1 MNRAQQRGAAL
12 RQDLGLS
19 GCIDAEAVAVSLGL
33 EVHPWPLEVLS
44 ELQVDGVVAVA
55 KRLDPEWRRWVI
67 AHAIGHRLLHP
78 GNHLWLRKHTDI
90 PVRYEREAEDLLA
103 PCSSTTER
111 HGRRGLSNR
120 GKWRSTSGRQM
131 RWCASEGRWRRVISR
146 RGR

>member
-1 MNRAQQRGAAL
+1 MNRAQQRGSAL

-67 AHAIGHRLLHP
+67 AHVIGHSLLHP
-78 GNHLWLRKHTDI
+78 GNHVWLG
-90 PVRYEREAEDLLA
+90 A
-103 PCSSTTER
+103 
-111 HGRRGLSNR
+111 HGHPRAL
-120 GKWRSTSGRQM
+120 
-131 RWCASEGRWRRVISR
+131 
-146 RGR
+146 